1 MSTRYAIEAIGYVGS
16 ALVLVS
22 MLMTSVVRLRIINLI
37 GSIIFALYAIAIGS
51 YPTAIMNIA
60 LAIINIY
67 HLYKI
72 FNEQK
77 SYHMIE
83 TEVNDGFFEY
93 LLDTFDKD
101 IRFWFPEY
109 SRESISADIAYIV
122 CCESDPACLFLG
134 KESFPGDIE
143 VVIDYATP
151 AYRDTSVGRY
161 LHKKLA
167 VKGYKSVVFRQN
179 AADHIPYLK
188 KIGYVEG
195 ENGEYVITLNGH
207 GD

>member
-1 MSTRYAIEAIGYVGS
+1 MDTRFVIEAIGYVGS

-37 GSIIFALYAIAIGS
+37 GSIIFAGYAIAIGS

-77 SYHMIE
+77 SYHMIK
-83 TEVNDGFFEY
+83 TGLKDGYFSY
-93 LLDTFDKD
+93 LLDAFD
-101 IRFWFPEY
+101 
-109 SRESISADIAYIV
+109 ADIKQIFPDYVRPDTNTDIACLV
-122 CCESDPACLFLG
+122 CVESDPACLFLG
-134 KESFPGDIE
+134 TETAPGE
-143 VVIDYATP
+143 VEVLLDYATP

-161 LHKKLA
+161 LYRRLA
-167 VKGYKSVVFRQN
+167 KDGCRSLTFRQN
-179 AADHIPYLK
+179 AVNHIPFLDK
-188 KIGYVEG
+188 VGYTKSEDG
-195 ENGEYVITLNGH
+195 AYVL
-207 GD
+207 DLARMS